1 MIHALME
8 SFIFVSLLLLC
19 ALWVVIFAYLFWAI
33 KRIPEL
39 ARQKVT
45 LPVRW
50 PKLTVVVPACNEAE
64 HIESAAKTLIAQD
77 YPDLEIILLNDRSTD
92 TTAAI
97 IDGLADD
104 NTRVKAIHIKTLPA
118 GWLGKVHALD
128 QGVARAHGEWILCTD
143 ADVHFA
149 PGILRQA
156 VAFALDQRCDHLALI
171 PRTIQSGFWL
181 DVAVR
186 AFSLLFIIGTGGA
199 NVNRQGG
206 KSFVGIGAFNLV
218 KAETLRRTP
227 GFAWLRL
234 EPGDDVGLGL
244 MIYQVGGRSRLA
256 LARDELSVR
265 WYVTLAAMFKG
276 LEKNLYGPTANYHWW
291 LLLIEVVALASFVTA
306 PFLAIGLGLVQKN
319 VILLISGVGAL
330 AVVVAFSIH
339 GKSEGARDVLNTL
352 FFPAGLIIIAAM
364 LLHAG
369 RECVK
374 NFGIDWRGT
383 HYSLIELRQGQ
394 RVKFLTR
401 RRLRSPRGSLTT

>member
-19 ALWVVIFAYLFWAI
+19 ALWVVVVAYLFWAI
-33 KRIPEL
+33 KRIPDL
-39 ARQKVT
+39 ARQNVP
-45 LPVRW
+45 LPARW

-97 IDGLADD
+97 IDGLADGD
-104 NTRVKAIHIKTLPA
+104 TRVKAIHIKTLPA

-128 QGVARAHGEWILCTD
+128 QGVARAQGEWILCTD

-149 PGILRQA
+149 PGLLRQA
-156 VAFALDQRCDHLALI
+156 VAFALAQRCDHLALI
-171 PRTIQSGFWL
+171 PRTIQNGFWL

-186 AFSLLFIIGTGGA
+186 TFSLLFIIGTDSA
-199 NVNRQGG
+199 KVNRRDG
-206 KSFVGIGAFNLV
+206 KAFVGIGAFNLV

-276 LEKNLYGPTANYHWW
+276 LEKNLYGPSANYHWW

-306 PFLAIGLGLVQKN
+306 PFLAIGLGLAREN
-319 VILLISGVGAL
+319 FILPISGLAAL
-330 AVVVAFSIH
+330 IMLIAFSIQ
-339 GKSEGARDVLNTL
+339 GKSEGARDTLNTL
-352 FFPAGLIIIAAM
+352 FFPAGLIIVAAM
-364 LLHAG
+364 LLHAS
-369 RECVK
+369 RKCVS
-374 NFGIDWRGT
+374 NGGIDWRGT
-383 HYSLIELRQGQ
+383 HYPLVELRQGQ
-394 RVKFLTR
+394 RVKLFAP
-401 RRLRSPRGSLTT
+401 RRLRPPRE

>member
-1 MIHALME
+1 MISALMDT
-8 SFIFVSLLLLC
+8 FIFVALLLLC
-19 ALWVVIFAYLFWAI
+19 ALWLVIFVYLFRAI

-39 ARQKVT
+39 ARQNVAVP
-45 LPVRW
+45 LRW
-50 PKLTVVVPACNEAE
+50 PKLSVVVPACNEAE

-97 IDGLADD
+97 IDRLAESDA
-104 NTRVKAIHIKTLPA
+104 RVKAIHIKTLPA

-128 QGVARAHGEWILCTD
+128 QGLARARGEWILCTD

-149 PGILRQA
+149 PGILRRA
-156 VAFALDQRCDHLALI
+156 IAFALDQRCDHLALI

-186 AFSLLFIIGTGGA
+186 AFSLLFIIGTAGA
-199 NVNRQGG
+199 EVNRRGG
-206 KSFVGIGAFNLV
+206 KAFVGIGAFNLV
-218 KAETLRRTP
+218 KAETLRRTA
-227 GFAWLRL
+227 GFSWLRL
-234 EPGDDVGLGL
+234 EPVDDVGLGL
-244 MIYQVGGRSRLA
+244 MIYQVGGYSRLA

-291 LLLIEVVALASFVTA
+291 LLLIEVSALASFAAA
-306 PFLAIGLGLVQKN
+306 PLLAIGFGLALEN
-319 VILLISGVGAL
+319 LILLISGVGAL
-330 AVVVAFSIH
+330 TMLVAFSIH

-369 RECVK
+369 RKCVE
-374 NFGIDWRGT
+374 NGGIDWRGT
-383 HYSLIELRQGQ
+383 HYSLLELRQGQ
-394 RVKFLTR
+394 RVKLLTR
-401 RRLRSPRGSLTT
+401 RRLRLPRG

>member
-19 ALWVVIFAYLFWAI
+19 ALWVVVVAYLFWAI
-33 KRIPEL
+33 KRIPDL
-39 ARQKVT
+39 ARQNVP
-45 LPVRW
+45 LPARW

-97 IDGLADD
+97 IDGLADGD
-104 NTRVKAIHIKTLPA
+104 TRVKAIHIKTLPA

-156 VAFALDQRCDHLALI
+156 MAFALDQRCDHLALI

-186 AFSLLFIIGTGGA
+186 AFSLLLILGTGSA
-199 NVNRQGG
+199 NLNRLGS
-206 KSFVGIGAFNLV
+206 KAFVGIGAFNLV
-218 KAETLRRTP
+218 KAETWRRTR

-234 EPGDDVGLGL
+234 EPVDDVGLGL
-244 MIYQVGGRSRLA
+244 MICQVGGCSRLA

-276 LEKNLYGPTANYHWW
+276 LEKNLYGPSANYHWW

-306 PFLAIGLGLVQKN
+306 PFLAIGLGLAREN
-319 VILLISGVGAL
+319 FILPISGLAAL
-330 AVVVAFSIH
+330 IMLIAFSIQ
-339 GKSEGARDVLNTL
+339 GKSEGARDTLNTL
-352 FFPAGLIIIAAM
+352 FFPAGLIIVAAM
-364 LLHAG
+364 LLHAS
-369 RECVK
+369 RKCVS
-374 NFGIDWRGT
+374 NGGIDWRGT
-383 HYSLIELRQGQ
+383 HYPLVELRQGQ
-394 RVKFLTR
+394 RVKLFAP
-401 RRLRSPRGSLTT
+401 RRLRPPRE

>member
-1 MIHALME
+1 ME
-8 SFIFVSLLLLC
+8 TFIFVSLLLLC
-19 ALWVVIFAYLFWAI
+19 ALWVVLFAYLFWALR
-33 KRIPEL
+33 RIPEL
-39 ARQKVT
+39 ARQNLS
-45 LPVRW
+45 LPLRW
-50 PKLTVVVPACNEAE
+50 PKLTVVIPACNEAE

-97 IDGLADD
+97 IDRLARDD
-104 NTRVKAIHIKTLPA
+104 NRVKAIHIETLPA

-128 QGVARAHGEWILCTD
+128 QGVARAQGEWILCTD

-149 PGILRQA
+149 PGLLRQA
-156 VAFALDQRCDHLALI
+156 VAFALAQRCDHLALI

-186 AFSLLFIIGTGGA
+186 TFSLLFIIGTGGA
-199 NVNRQGG
+199 NVNRRDGNA
-206 KSFVGIGAFNLV
+206 FVGIGAFNLV
-218 KAETLRRTP
+218 KTETLRRTP

-256 LARDELSVR
+256 LARDELTVR
-265 WYVTLAAMFKG
+265 WYASLAAMFKG

-306 PFLAIGLGLVQKN
+306 PFLAIGLSLVQKN
-319 VILLISGVGAL
+319 VILLISGLGAL
-330 AVVVAFSIH
+330 TMLIAFSIQ

-352 FFPAGLIIIAAM
+352 SFPAGLIIIAAM

-369 RECVK
+369 RKCDT
-374 NFGIDWRGT
+374 NGGIDWRGT
-383 HYSLIELRQGQ
+383 HYPLVELRQGQ
-394 RVKFLTR
+394 RVQLFTR
-401 RRLRSPRGSLTT
+401 RRSLRSLPG